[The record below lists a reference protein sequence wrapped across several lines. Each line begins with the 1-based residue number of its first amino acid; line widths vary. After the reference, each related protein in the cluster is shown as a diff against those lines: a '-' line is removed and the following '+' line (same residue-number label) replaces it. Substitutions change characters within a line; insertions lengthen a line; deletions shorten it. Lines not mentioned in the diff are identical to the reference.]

1 MLKCNNNFEKLESE
15 FNNLIEIMDID
26 GIRDDANNEFSK
38 IIAEKNYEKYL
49 EKSNVKNKLIKE
61 FASRYLQIG
70 DYPNRVLMQ
79 MQSNSEL
86 LDKIREKYFPKI

>member
-1 MLKCNNNFEKLESE
+1 
-15 FNNLIEIMDID
+15 D
-26 GIRDDANNEFSK
+26 GIRDDANKEFLK

-61 FASRYLQIG
+61 FASRHLQIG
-70 DYPNRVLMQ
+70 DYPKRVLMQ

-86 LDKIREKYFPKI
+86 LDKIREKYFSNI